1 MPYFSEAE
9 IVALYWESYKFMHDI
24 GISNFPEN
32 SVGWKNPS
40 VQEKIH
46 MCRVKYL

>member
-1 MPYFSEAE
+1 
-9 IVALYWESYKFMHDI
+9 MHNL
-24 GISNFPEN
+24 GISNFPQN

-46 MCRVKYL
+46 ICRVKYLWMENMCV

>member
-32 SVGWKNPS
+32 SVGWKKS
-40 VQEKIH
+40 LCTRKSTH
-46 MCRVKYL
+46 A